1 MNTWKAAFGKAV
13 HLSSFAFLLGLLGPG
28 GSYAQASPQLFA
40 RFESDGQVSYG
51 VVEGESIRPIRGSLF
66 GEFEVLPQAVRLSDV
81 LALAVAPPAVIGGVE
96 GLVLLPVVTDEQA
109 AVGQVADIVKRAAG
123 WKGHLDILVNNA
135 GITRDGLLLRMKD
148 EDWDALIDTN
158 LKRPFLCISAAAKV
172 MSKQRSGRIINISS
186 VVGEMGNAGQ
196 ANYCSSKAGLLGL
209 TKSVARELA
218 RRNITVNAITP
229 GFIVTDMTD
238 GMTDK
243 ARESMTEQ
251 IPLGRLGEADDVA
264 NAVIFLASEQS
275 SYVTG
280 QVLGV
285 NGGMYM

>member
-1 MNTWKAAFGKAV
+1 MLSGKVAIVTGASRGIGRAIALALVAQGAKVVASARNAEALDDLVAEIEAQGGVAMAV
-13 HLSSFAFLLGLLGPG
+13 AGDVAL
-28 GSYAQASPQLFA
+28 
-40 RFESDGQVSYG
+40 ESDAARLVEQAVSAYGQV
-51 VVEGESIRPIRGSLF
+51 
-66 GEFEVLPQAVRLSDV
+66 
-81 LALAVAPPAVIGGVE
+81 
-96 GLVLLPVVTDEQA
+96 
-109 AVGQVADIVKRAAG
+109 
-123 WKGHLDILVNNA
+123 DILVNNA
-135 GITRDGLLLRMKD
+135 GITRDGLLLRMNN
-148 EDWDALIDTN
+148 EDWDAVIDTN
-158 LKRPFLCISAAAKV
+158 LKGAFLCTRAAAKV

-196 ANYCSSKAGLLGL
+196 ANYCASKAGLLGL
-209 TKSVARELA
+209 TKSVAREMA

-243 ARESMTEQ
+243 AREAMTEQ
-251 IPLGRLGEADDVA
+251 IPLGRLGDADDVA
-264 NAVIFLASEQS
+264 NAVIFLASDRS